1 MLESDE
7 WRMSATIT
15 LEQNLS
21 VEYTSKVARRIDSI
35 IYAKYPEV
43 ELLSTSAGTTSSS
56 NVFAAMSTTGSNI
69 INYTMRLKDMKDR
82 KRTVFEIADAFR
94 ADLRNIPE
102 IKRSLVSTSRGMG
115 FGGGSTVEV
124 QIFGHNFEETNAVA
138 NDLLE
143 KFSALEGARDV
154 RISRDEMRPEYNVVF
169 DREKLAYYGLNSS
182 TVSNAIRNRING
194 MTASI
199 YREDGE
205 EYYIKVRYAEPFR
218 TSLED
223 VKNIMV
229 YNSQGKGIRVGDL
242 GEVKEEFAPPSIERS
257 NRQRVVTVTVALGNK
272 VALGDMVKRVDSV
285 LDKYTLPDDVY
296 IDIGGSYED
305 QQESF
310 GDIGTLFV
318 LIILLVYIVMATQ
331 FESFIMPFIIM
342 FTVLY
347 ALPGV
352 AIALY
357 ITNTPLSL
365 IALIAA
371 VMLVGIVVKNG
382 IVMIDYTNLL
392 RERGYS
398 MHDAVVAAGKS
409 RLRPVLMTSLTT
421 ILGMLPLALKLGTG
435 SEMWQP
441 MGIAVIG
448 GLLFSTVLTL
458 LAVPALYSIFI
469 GARDRRAERKA
480 LKAHTPEQQLN
491 S

>member
-1 MLESDE
+1 
-7 WRMSATIT
+7 
-15 LEQNLS
+15 
-21 VEYTSKVARRIDSI
+21 
-35 IYAKYPEV
+35 
-43 ELLSTSAGTTSSS
+43 
-56 NVFAAMSTTGSNI
+56 
-69 INYTMRLKDMKDR
+69 
-82 KRTVFEIADAFR
+82 
-94 ADLRNIPE
+94 
-102 IKRSLVSTSRGMG
+102 
-115 FGGGSTVEV
+115 
-124 QIFGHNFEETNAVA
+124 
-138 NDLLE
+138 
-143 KFSALEGARDV
+143 
-154 RISRDEMRPEYNVVF
+154 
-169 DREKLAYYGLNSS
+169 
-182 TVSNAIRNRING
+182 
-194 MTASI
+194 
-199 YREDGE
+199 
-205 EYYIKVRYAEPFR
+205 
-218 TSLED
+218 
-223 VKNIMV
+223 
-229 YNSQGKGIRVGDL
+229 
-242 GEVKEEFAPPSIERS
+242 
-257 NRQRVVTVTVALGNK
+257 
-272 VALGDMVKRVDSV
+272 
-285 LDKYTLPDDVY
+285 
-296 IDIGGSYED
+296 
-305 QQESF
+305 
-310 GDIGTLFV
+310 
-318 LIILLVYIVMATQ
+318 MATQ

-421 ILGMLPLALKLGTG
+421 ILGILPLALKLGTG